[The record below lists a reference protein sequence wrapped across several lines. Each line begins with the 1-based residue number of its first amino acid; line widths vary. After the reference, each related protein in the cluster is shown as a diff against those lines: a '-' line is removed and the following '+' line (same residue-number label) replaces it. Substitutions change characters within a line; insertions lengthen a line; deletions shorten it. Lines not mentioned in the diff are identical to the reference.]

1 MTNDELLSKIDSL
14 SADQIEDL
22 KAALA
27 PSEQVETVKSPAK
40 PVGKIKCKVC
50 GFHKKP
56 RKGLVETGICKVCT
70 DAVKDGKDGEIEVVG
85 RMGKRGRNSVS
96 VVIGDQRIRV
106 KRCSSKH
113 SERLAAK
120 HASKSKGFA
129 KRPKRKGSEPKG
141 LPTCSRI
148 GSDRDE
154 RTPDTLF

>member
-14 SADQIEDL
+14 SADQINDL

-27 PSEQVETVKSPAK
+27 PSEQVETVDSPAK

-70 DAVKDGKDGEIEVVG
+70 DAVKDGKDGEIEVIG

-96 VVIGDQRIRV
+96 VVIDGQRFRV
-106 KRCSSKH
+106 KRLSSKH
-113 SERLAAK
+113 SERV
-120 HASKSKGFA
+120 A
-129 KRPKRKGSEPKG
+129 KRHGSKAKGHARKAKQGSTPPVG
-141 LPTCSRI
+141 LPTSSRLP
-148 GSDRDE
+148 GDPR
-154 RTPDTLF
+154 